1 MAIKQ
6 VLRLNG
12 LLCAVGNNTVGVV
25 AYNYDSVLYKY
36 KRHKGK
42 RQDTI
47 FREIDWLK
55 DKTCFVLF

>member
-42 RQDTI
+42 TSNFGKI
-47 FREIDWLK
+47 
-55 DKTCFVLF
+55 TG